1 VERHKMSNLQQ
12 YLMQM
17 ADEFRKSYEDIANS
31 QKEIMDKQDVLAVRM
46 QELETRLN
54 KNLE

>member
-1 VERHKMSNLQQ
+1 
-12 YLMQM
+12 M

>member
-1 VERHKMSNLQQ
+1 MSNLQQ

-54 KNLE
+54 KNLEWV

>member
-1 VERHKMSNLQQ
+1 MSNIQQ

-17 ADEFRKSYEDIANS
+17 ADEFRKSYEDIAEA
-31 QKEIMDKQDVLAVRM
+31 QKQIMDKQDVISIRL